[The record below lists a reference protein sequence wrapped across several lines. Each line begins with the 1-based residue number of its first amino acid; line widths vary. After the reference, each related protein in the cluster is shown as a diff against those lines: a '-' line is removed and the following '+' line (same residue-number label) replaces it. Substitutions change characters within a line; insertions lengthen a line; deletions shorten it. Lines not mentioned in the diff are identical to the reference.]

1 MPNIED
7 AEVSYQWEVSADETT
22 WTVYNGGD
30 GATWDNIRPNKAG
43 YYRCLLS
50 YDVAGVVTTYVS
62 NVLQDVINNG
72 GVVGRTVKAQK
83 KAFSITDEQ
92 CSAVLVTQDPVG
104 VSIISKRV
112 GEVLDENVKTIPA
125 THITTWLVDNG
136 YLAENVY
143 LGKKKKVTTP
153 KGEQLGILTV
163 DAVNPQGV
171 PYKKNLYDA
180 NAQKF
185 IISNLNK
192 IAADIAAKKTAA
204 TE

>member
-1 MPNIED
+1 MTELETMQHAKNYID
-7 AEVSYQWEVSADETT
+7 ALA
-22 WTVYNGGD
+22 NGIDPLTGEIIKD
-30 GATWDNIRPNKAG
+30 DSVINNVRIS
-43 YYRCLLS
+43 RCFF
-50 YDVAGVVTTYVS
+50 YVS
-62 NVLQDVINNG
+62 DVLRQVIDNG
-72 GVVGRTVKAQK
+72 GVVGRTTKPQKAE
-83 KAFSITDEQ
+83 FSITDEQ
-92 CSAVLVTQDPVG
+92 CSAVLVSQDPVG
-104 VSIISKRV
+104 VSIISKRI

-136 YLAENVY
+136 YLVENVY
-143 LGKKKKVTTP
+143 SGKKKKVTTP

-180 NAQKF
+180 NAQSF

>member
-1 MPNIED
+1 MTELETMQHAKNYID
-7 AEVSYQWEVSADETT
+7 ALA
-22 WTVYNGGD
+22 NGIDPLTGEIIKD
-30 GATWDNIRPNKAG
+30 DSVINNVRIS
-43 YYRCLLS
+43 RCLF
-50 YDVAGVVTTYVS
+50 YVS
-62 NVLQDVINNG
+62 DVLRQVIDNG
-72 GVVGRTVKAQK
+72 GVVGRTAKPQKAE
-83 KAFSITDEQ
+83 FSITDEQ

-136 YLAENVY
+136 YLVENVY
-143 LGKKKKVTTP
+143 SGKKKKVTTA

-180 NAQKF
+180 NAQRF

>member
-1 MPNIED
+1 M
-7 AEVSYQWEVSADETT
+7 
-22 WTVYNGGD
+22 
-30 GATWDNIRPNKAG
+30 NK
-43 YYRCLLS
+43 R
-50 YDVAGVVTTYVS
+50 D
-62 NVLQDVINNG
+62 I
-72 GVVGRTVKAQK
+72 RTVIFDLDGTLTDTLESLTYSVNLTLHELGAD
-83 KAFSITDEQ
+83 SITDEQ

-125 THITTWLVDNG
+125 THVTSWLVDNG
-136 YLAENVY
+136 YLVENVY
-143 LGKKKKVTTP
+143 SGKKKKVTTP

-171 PYKKNLYDA
+171 PYKKNLYDS
-180 NAQKF
+180 NAQRF

-192 IAADIAAKKTAA
+192 ITADIAAKKTAA